1 MKGSVGDW
9 TFSRHDGK
17 TVASQKVERKST
29 PTRKKS
35 QMRLR
40 TQLSNLVNLFRA
52 FGQTLHP
59 SFEKRKSGASD
70 FNEFVRANLGAVP
83 VYLTKSE
90 AKQGGSVVAGYLV
103 TLGTLPS
110 INVTMGAGDVATTD
124 ISLGSMSI
132 TASTTLKAFSN
143 AVVNNNRD
151 YEYGDQISAF
161 IATQTVNSE
170 SHVPYVKIEAVEVTL
185 NENDEE
191 TVLRDIVGPEA
202 FSVVDGKLA
211 AGAMVNGAITWVH
224 SRKTKNGTQVST
236 QHFVTSNSILP
247 NYQSAAQMNAAIDSY
262 GGADSEEFLTPN
274 VDDVVAPELP

>member
-1 MKGSVGDW
+1 MAILSGINTRMKGSLGDW

-170 SHVPYVKIEAVEVTL
+170 SHVAARHCWARGLQRGRWKAGRWLDGERSHRLGSQPQ
-185 NENDEE
+185 NEERHTGVNPAFRHQQLHPAQLPVCGTDECRHQQ
-191 TVLRDIVGPEA
+191 LR
-202 FSVVDGKLA
+202 
-211 AGAMVNGAITWVH
+211 WC
-224 SRKTKNGTQVST
+224 RQ
-236 QHFVTSNSILP
+236 
-247 NYQSAAQMNAAIDSY
+247 
-262 GGADSEEFLTPN
+262 
-274 VDDVVAPELP
+274 